1 MAEAETSV
9 APMVLSNGQKKRKR
23 KKRLAEIAAA
33 AAVATAEQREQ
44 NEQLNHDIEI
54 AAAAARIEEEHL
66 RRIDDERIKEERLRC
81 IEIECIVEERPPLNL
96 TTLLQ
101 TITTHTLKWTCDVCK
116 AMHFLSFE
124 DALEHEKSCTGQ
136 TVDDLAPCTTVQTR
150 PTNHSSEDEAKELQ
164 RALENKTEELQR
176 AQEKID
182 ELQSSLAT
190 EAAAAEA
197 AAAALAAEAA
207 SIDNEVQS
215 NITKTGD

>member
-23 KKRLAEIAAA
+23 KQRLAEIAA

-44 NEQLNHDIEI
+44 NEQSNHDIEI
-54 AAAAARIEEEHL
+54 AAAAARIEEERL
-66 RRIDDERIKEERLRC
+66 RRIEDERIEEEPLR
-81 IEIECIVEERPPLNL
+81 CIVEERLPLDL

-101 TITTHTLKWTCDVCK
+101 TITTHTLRWTCDVCK
-116 AMHFLSFE
+116 AMRFLSFE
-124 DALEHEKSCTGQ
+124 ECLEHEKSCTGQ
-136 TVDDLAPCTTVQTR
+136 TVDDPAPCTTVQTR
-150 PTNHSSEDEAKELQ
+150 PTNHLSEDETEELQ

-190 EAAAAEA
+190 EAAAVEA

-215 NITKTGD
+215 NITRGYH